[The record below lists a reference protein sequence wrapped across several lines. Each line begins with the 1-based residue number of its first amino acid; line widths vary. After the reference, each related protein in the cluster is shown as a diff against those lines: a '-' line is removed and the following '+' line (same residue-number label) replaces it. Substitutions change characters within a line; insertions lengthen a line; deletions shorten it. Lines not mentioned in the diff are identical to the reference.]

1 MTLLLYMSVA
11 VLSAGLATRAW
22 LEDRG
27 DGGRRAF
34 LGLGW
39 SIAIAY
45 GAFAISLLPA
55 LGFFRVLY
63 MLAGLFI
70 PPFALWSL
78 DRVLRPD
85 APASPLVARVMF
97 TTTLVAPATTLAHVL
112 FFYDVPRS
120 SPAEVAAGL
129 YGFGTFG
136 LSLRAIWQV
145 RSRMALRVDQA
156 RLTYLLVTVTLAIG
170 LTLFE
175 HLARNLADPI
185 DPSGLTMANRGV
197 VLQGALPPLSVLFT
211 ALSVYFIDQS
221 LVMLRLLDLQE
232 LFSRVTTL
240 VASAT
245 VLVTVYGFTVLW
257 TGAGPSYP
265 FHSTFQVFLASLFF
279 LAAYDPL
286 RGQIAWWSNR
296 LLNQRGQKLT
306 EALDQLQRDLPTA
319 ISTRGLTETLLA
331 RLHASGR
338 VPSCSLYLWDRG
350 LDAFALS
357 GRRGATDHRPLT
369 AIASRALPEH
379 FRSGATH
386 ISRHNLARRARFD
399 EQASELVGLLD
410 AMDAELLVPFLSKGL
425 LLGWLA
431 LKDEEWSDGFSSE
444 EVSRI
449 RETAELATV
458 ALTNIQGFQQLEEA
472 HRLAALGAMAA
483 GMAHEIRN
491 PLAGIKGAAE
501 YLQTED
507 LDGEALEMLQV
518 VVDEADRLNIVVSQ
532 FLDYARPLE
541 LHLEQDH
548 VNALVTHIH
557 ALLRAQGIPEGVT
570 VKEDL
575 GGDLPALP
583 MDRARLSQ
591 VLLNL
596 VRNGIQAMPDGGVLE
611 LRTARRLDRSGT
623 PCLEIAVN
631 DSGDGIE
638 SEDLAKLFIPFFTT
652 KSDGTGLGL
661 PICQRI
667 VQAHGGEIDVLSVP
681 GRGSSFLVRLPLP
694 AKEPTVETP
703 RSDTEEVEI
712 SA

>member
-39 SIAIAY
+39 SIAVAY
-45 GAFAISLLPA
+45 GAFALSLLPS

-70 PPFALWSL
+70 PGFALWSL
-78 DRVLRPD
+78 DRVLRPE
-85 APASPLVARVMF
+85 APASPMVARLMF
-97 TTTLVAPATTLAHVL
+97 TSSIVAPATTLAHVL

-120 SPAEVAAGL
+120 SPAEAAAGL
-129 YGFGTFG
+129 YGFCALG
-136 LSLRAIWQV
+136 LSLHTIWKV

-156 RLTYLLVTVTLAIG
+156 RLTYLLGTVALAVC
-170 LTLFE
+170 LTLLE
-175 HLARNLADPI
+175 HLARNLADPV
-185 DPSGLTMANRGV
+185 DTANLTMANRGV

-232 LFSRVTTL
+232 LFSRVATL
-240 VASAT
+240 VASAA
-245 VLVTVYGFTVLW
+245 VLVVVYGLTATW
-257 TGAGPSYP
+257 TGAGPAYP
-265 FHSTFQVFLASLFF
+265 FHSTFQIFLASLFF

-306 EALDQLQRDLPTA
+306 DALDQLRRDLPTA

-338 VPSCSLYLWDRG
+338 VPSCSVYLWDRG
-350 LDAFALS
+350 LDAFALA
-357 GRRGATDHRPLT
+357 GRRGSADQRPLT
-369 AIASRALPEH
+369 AIASQALPEH

-386 ISRHNLARRARFD
+386 ISRHTLARRARFD
-399 EQASELVGLLD
+399 EVASELVGLLD
-410 AMDAELLVPFLSKGL
+410 AMDAELVVPFLSKGL
-425 LLGWLA
+425 LLGWVA
-431 LKDEEWSDGFSSE
+431 LKDEEWSDGFSGE
-444 EVSRI
+444 EVVRL

-472 HRLAALGAMAA
+472 HRLAALGSMAA

-507 LDGEALEMLQV
+507 LDGEAQEMLQV

-557 ALLRAQGIPEGVT
+557 ALLRAQGIPEGVS
-570 VKEDL
+570 VEEDL
-575 GGDLPALP
+575 APDLPPLP
-583 MDRARLSQ
+583 IDRARLSQ

-596 VRNGIQAMPDGGVLE
+596 VRNAIQAMPSGGVLE
-611 LRTARRLDRSGT
+611 LKTARRLNRGGM

-631 DSGDGIE
+631 DTGEGID

-667 VQAHGGEIDVLSVP
+667 VQAHGGELDVLSVV

-694 AKEPTVETP
+694 AKEPTQ
-703 RSDTEEVEI
+703 EI
-712 SA
+712 SRDEIEIEAVSA